1 MKLLLDFDDVLFD
14 TSRLKETFFAV
25 LGRHGVLRAK
35 EKYHYE
41 RANDRPFSLKLFIRR
56 LCKEKSI
63 GNQEADA
70 MYEEVMSVCGN
81 LVNQD
86 LIRVLEGVG
95 RKNCYLITN
104 GDEGFQKD
112 KISCSGIKRFVEDV
126 IIVPGTKKFAVE
138 SLCARFPDES
148 VIFIDDREK
157 FFEDL
162 DMAACKNLK
171 TVLYDGVGVGKLERV
186 IEESR

>member
-25 LGRHGVLRAK
+25 LNRHGVLRAK
-35 EKYHYE
+35 EKYHFE

-56 LCKEKSI
+56 LCKEKGI

-70 MYEEVMSVCGN
+70 MYDEVMSVCGN

-86 LIRVLEGVG
+86 LVRILERVGS
-95 RKNCYLITN
+95 KNCYLITN

-112 KISCSGIKRFVEDV
+112 KIICSGIKRFIEDV
-126 IIVPGTKKFAVE
+126 VIVPGTKKFAIE
-138 SLCARFPDES
+138 SLCAKFPDEP
-148 VIFIDDREK
+148 VIFVDDREK
-157 FFEDL
+157 FFEDI
-162 DMAACKNLK
+162 DTATHKNLK
-171 TVLYDGVGVGKLERV
+171 TVLYDGTGVGKLEQA